1 MADGCTSTGVSC
13 LCILFILNATST
25 LHVLITHTTNLVTP
39 AYPFNTLIYSF
50 KVDGKN
56 EKSLKMFSSFFLLL
70 KLMPSK
76 MKDRIMPSPKTQ
88 CKTLRT
94 TLFSY
99 SQEVNTRKP
108 RTFDFN
114 FSPHSFAFPRHTEI
128 TALNR
133 APRNGSADR

>member
-1 MADGCTSTGVSC
+1 MHFIYSECHQHPPHPDNTNCQPGNTSPS
-13 LCILFILNATST
+13 F
-25 LHVLITHTTNLVTP
+25 
-39 AYPFNTLIYSF
+39 PFKTLIYCF
-50 KVDGKN
+50 KADGKN
-56 EKSLKMFSSFFLLL
+56 EKSLKMFSSFFFLLL

-76 MKDRIMPSPKTQ
+76 MKDRIMPSPKIH

-99 SQEVNTRKP
+99 SWQVNTRKP

-128 TALNR
+128 AALNR
-133 APRNGSADR
+133 APRNGSAGR